1 MILPRNEM
9 PILELSLINGTN
21 WKLSDQNPENFTL
34 LTFYRGLHCP
44 VCKKQL
50 KDLTSKIE
58 DFTERGVNLIA
69 ISMDSEKRANKAS
82 EEWQLTS
89 LPLAYGLSSEKAEE
103 LGLHISKGISDK
115 EPEFF
120 SEPALFL
127 VRPDGTLYFSSIQTM
142 PFARP
147 HYDDILKAIDF
158 VLEKNYP
165 ARGEMKSITSTVS

>member
-1 MILPRNEM
+1 MILPRSEM
-9 PILELSLINGTN
+9 PNLELELINGTN

-58 DFTERGVNLIA
+58 DFTKRGVNLIA

-82 EEWQLTS
+82 DEWELTS
-89 LPLAYGLSSEKAEE
+89 LPLAYNLPAEKAKE
-103 LGLHISKGISDK
+103 LGLHISEAVSDK
-115 EPEFF
+115 EPDFF
-120 SEPALFL
+120 SEPAMFL

-147 HYDDILKAIDF
+147 QYEDVLNAIDF
-158 VLEKNYP
+158 VLKEDYP
-165 ARGEMKSITSTVS
+165 ARGELKGIPKAVS